1 MRPKVKLKALHMDGW
16 MIYWSTMIDEGSF
29 LCISCVICLQ
39 KLPFDLE
46 LTWID
51 PIAAMY
57 HILELFPLLF
67 LWTLNGMLMN
77 CTISKFSIF
86 F

>member
-1 MRPKVKLKALHMDGW
+1 
-16 MIYWSTMIDEGSF
+16 MIDEGGGAF

-46 LTWID
+46 FTWLDLVVSQVKYHTSVIVS
-51 PIAAMY
+51 IAAMY

-77 CTISKFSIF
+77 CTI
-86 F
+86 